1 MELFKR
7 MRKRGKASSPNA
19 SPAADRARLGVDVL
33 AVRLESGDEVPAE
46 CTAVVI
52 AESGQTRRV
61 GAFGKPRLSLA
72 AGELAWCFHPGPY
85 VFAVTPFAAAT
96 ETGLRVEF
104 LIDAGDPRVQ
114 QQRFDLFL
122 ASEWCGACGPLSVS
136 VFGAGM
142 QLALQNALAEGML
155 DLAPCTSIEEWHAF
169 RAGLNELLYTRFGV
183 TVQDCYPVDLHPDTD
198 LGATLSARRAEPAPA
213 APSAPAATAEAPVAS
228 SPAPGPVEPVWGDAP
243 SAPVTPPIPTALAAR
258 GEPEPL
264 AEAPL
269 GASMLVARAPESP
282 VAGASASVPDDARAL
297 RRLFLELPPLTSALR
312 MITPPSAVFAA
323 QQELLQRLS
332 LAALDVNTMPALAW
346 KAPDQPLPAA
356 EQGKRAAATQ
366 QAVAALDAI
375 WSLLARLK
383 LAGPDDIPALF
394 DEADRLIANLEF
406 ALSARRSVLGAGG
419 AGGEG
424 APAELQGGAVIR
436 ERREPTLGPE
446 K

>member
-19 SPAADRARLGVDVL
+19 SPVAADQARLGADVL

-61 GAFGKPRLSLA
+61 GAFGKPRLTLT

-85 VFAVTPFAAAT
+85 VLAVTPFAAAP

-122 ASEWCGACGPLSVS
+122 ASEWCGACGPLSVP

-142 QLALQNALAEGML
+142 QLALQNALTEGML

-183 TVQDCYPVDLHPDTD
+183 TVQDCYPVDLHPATD
-198 LGATLSARRAEPAPA
+198 LAATLAARRAEPAPA
-213 APSAPAATAEAPVAS
+213 ASVSAAAVPATAPALDQAVAAAAAPT
-228 SPAPGPVEPVWGDAP
+228 PVEPVLGDAP
-243 SAPVTPPIPTALAAR
+243 AHPPPAAQ
-258 GEPEPL
+258 GEPPL
-264 AEAPL
+264 PVAAPL
-269 GASMLVARAPESP
+269 EPSLTEARAPGVP
-282 VAGASASVPDDARAL
+282 VAGASAAAPDDVRAL

-312 MITPPSAVFAA
+312 MVTPPSTVFAA

-346 KAPDQPLPAA
+346 KAPDQALPPA
-356 EQGKRAAATQ
+356 EQGKRAAAAQ

-383 LAGPDDIPALF
+383 LAGADDIPALF

-406 ALSARRSVLGAGG
+406 ALSARRSVLGTGG

-436 ERREPTLGPE
+436 ERREPTLGTD